1 MKIPKNRPTHPK
13 TEDPSAAEPTPPAPA
28 QTASENNLSA
38 TLDSALQS
46 IVSPLR
52 EAFKPSV
59 RPNEARISQS
69 DLDELLQQFKDLP
82 KPIELAKLLR
92 SRGYQS
98 TVENLDFARSPLV
111 GTRAPGVGLTPI
123 LGTSLYHNVNFS
135 GLHFKNCSFD
145 ELNLKGSTFQDTH
158 FTHCSLKKTILLN
171 ASIDNTSFSDCD
183 LSHALLDHATINQS
197 NFGESNLRS
206 LNACHT
212 ILKDITFSDSNLE
225 AANFWGSD
233 VSGGDLSN
241 CNLRNT
247 LLFETKAGFSIT
259 GGTPNTIV
267 SPVVALLW
275 NPEFPGMSGSKVV
288 DRLEARDNVVFKMD
302 YTPPQSD
309 PGALS
314 QDILRALDV
323 LGRGSNV
330 DTGETSK
337 AQELLALVAEEPDT
351 YPTLAALLQRTA
363 DVVPFLNG
371 IILPGGADVEAE
383 FYNQTLS
390 STDDQAPHDYRRT
403 IMEFA
408 LLKHARR
415 GVPLLGLCRGAQLA
429 NVFYGGTLRNV
440 KGQWAKVQSYTIK
453 SPSDKSK
460 GFLHPLTGSALV
472 GASAHN
478 QAIDVI
484 GDTLEVVVRYDG
496 MPKAVETKLGVPLV
510 ATQFHPEFHGDKTS
524 LAARGLTFVLSDA
537 NAGVWDGFRTCTEAH
552 RAKQAALSELKA
564 KNPKSKLP

>member
-1 MKIPKNRPTHPK
+1 MKIPKNRPAPHTQEAPSTSEPS
-13 TEDPSAAEPTPPAPA
+13 TEAPPLTPSED
-28 QTASENNLSA
+28 NLTRA
-38 TLDSALQS
+38 LDSALQS
-46 IVSPLR
+46 IVSPLTQ
-52 EAFKPSV
+52 AFKSDTRPSGV
-59 RPNEARISQS
+59 RISQQ
-69 DLDELLQQFKDLP
+69 DLDDLLQQLNDLP
-82 KPIELAKLLR
+82 KPVALAKLLR
-92 SRGYQS
+92 SHGYETTLQD
-98 TVENLDFARSPLV
+98 LDFARSRLV

-123 LGTSLYHNVNFS
+123 MGTALYHDVDFS
-135 GLHFKNCSFD
+135 GLHFNDCSFD
-145 ELNLKGSTFQDTH
+145 ELNLKGSTFQNTH

-171 ASIDNTSFSDCD
+171 ATVNNTTFSDCD

-197 NFGESNLRS
+197 VFGESNLRS
-206 LNACHT
+206 LNACHAT
-212 ILKDITFSDSNLE
+212 LKDTTFSDSNLE
-225 AANFWGSD
+225 AANLWGAD
-233 VSGGDLSN
+233 VSGGVLAH

-247 LLFETKAGFSIT
+247 LLFDAKAGFTIS
-259 GGTPNTIV
+259 GETPNTIV

-288 DRLEARDNVVFKMD
+288 DRLEARDTVVFKLD
-302 YTPPQSD
+302 YVPQQSD

-323 LGRGSNV
+323 LGSGTNV
-330 DTGETSK
+330 DTAEASK
-337 AQELLALVAEEPDT
+337 AQELLTLVAEAPDT
-351 YPTLAALLQRTA
+351 YPTLSALLQRTA

-383 FYNQTLS
+383 LYNQTLS
-390 STDDQAPHDYRRT
+390 STEKEAPHDYRRT

-429 NVFYGGTLRNV
+429 NVFYGGNLRNV
-440 KGQWAKVQSYTIK
+440 RGQWAKVQSYTIQR
-453 SPSDKSK
+453 PSDQSE
-460 GFLHPLTGSALV
+460 GFLHPLTGSDLL

-484 GDTLEVVVRYDG
+484 GDDLEVVVRYDG
-496 MPKAVETKLGVPLV
+496 MPKAVESKLGVPLI

-564 KNPKSKLP
+564 KKSKQ